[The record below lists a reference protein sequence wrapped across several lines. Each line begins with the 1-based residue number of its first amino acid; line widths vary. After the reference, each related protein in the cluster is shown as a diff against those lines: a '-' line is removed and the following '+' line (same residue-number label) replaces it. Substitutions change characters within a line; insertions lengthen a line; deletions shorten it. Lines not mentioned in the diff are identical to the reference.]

1 MLLLGFHPMATG
13 NARNATKSS
22 RDESRFKFQTE
33 MCCVSGQRDANKAA
47 VGTAAPMLTN
57 GKTANL
63 NFF

>member
-1 MLLLGFHPMATG
+1 MATG

-63 NFF
+63 NLF